1 MYRFWYTLNI
11 SIIMAVIQVTS
22 REFRDK
28 QRNMFDLADQG
39 EQIIIRRR
47 GKVSYMLTPVSDS
60 DITITPE
67 LEKKIEEA
75 RRQYRNG
82 DIISCKN
89 AEEAMKFLESL

>member
-1 MYRFWYTLNI
+1 MYQLWYTLNKYI
-11 SIIMAVIQVTS
+11 TMIQVTS

-39 EQIIIRRR
+39 EQVIIRRR

-67 LEKKIEEA
+67 LEEKIGEA
-75 RRQYRNG
+75 RRQFRNG
-82 DIISCKN
+82 ETTSCGTK
-89 AEEAMKFLESL
+89 EELHTFLNSL

>member
-1 MYRFWYTLNI
+1 M
-11 SIIMAVIQVTS
+11 IQVTS

-47 GKVSYMLTPVSDS
+47 GKVSYMLTPIYDN

-67 LEKKIEEA
+67 LEKEIEEA
-75 RRQYRNG
+75 RKQFRNG
-82 DIISCKN
+82 ETASCKTK
-89 AEEAMKFLESL
+89 EELHTFLNSL